1 MDGTLRAIAEP
12 RRREI
17 LELVRDREL
26 SAGAIAARFEI
37 SWPAVSQHL
46 RVLRE
51 VGLVSERRAGT
62 SRLYRS
68 RPEALAEVRQ
78 FVERFWDTRL
88 EQLKM
93 EAETSERRLRHGA
106 DRN

>member
-51 VGLVSERRAGT
+51 AGLVSERRAGT
-62 SRLYRS
+62 SRFYRS

-93 EAETSERRLRHGA
+93 EAETSERSLRHGA

>member
-51 VGLVSERRAGT
+51 AGLVSERRAGT

-88 EQLKM
+88 EQLKS
-93 EAETSERRLRHGA
+93 EAETSERSLHHGA